1 MTSTLKKLVSRFSAS
16 KEQGYFSSTY
26 FADHLIAKTKKA
38 YSLLILGLLVSVAS
52 SQAQTKLNQTI
63 TFGALNTK
71 YYGAAD
77 FSLGAT
83 SDSGLPV
90 SYISSNPYVA
100 TVSGNTVTI
109 VGVGSTVITASQAGD
124 SLYLPATEASQTLA
138 VQPVLSSV
146 AGATVS
152 LNFQVAD
159 PYAPLSHANGWSS
172 NDPQFRPD
180 GYATDNLN
188 PGNLLGYVGGFVN
201 APANET
207 TQLTYN
213 FNPGSSDR
221 YVFQWNQNIKSS
233 STDYPGNDVFGWKFL
248 SGNNAAFSIRF
259 LNDNSLGRD
268 LLVQAYDAS
277 GSALSL
283 AAGQAN
289 DWFIDR
295 NDAND
300 FRVTA
305 DLSTKKWALDV
316 FNKSSSTWFGLVSNA
331 TLDSSLTSL
340 DGLAAT
346 WTVANNAYD
355 NTTGQY
361 TGAGDNIMTFDN
373 VSIQGKQTVV
383 ISLNIPTN
391 AVYNGS
397 AQTASATTTPSGVAV
412 LFKYNGSTNA
422 PKNVGTYI
430 VTAEVVDTTAYY
442 SAPTSGSLVVA
453 KGTPSIVSA
462 PSASGITYGQTL
474 ADSSLTGGSGSV
486 AGAFTFTS
494 PSTSPNAGTANQGI
508 TFTPTDTANYNTTT
522 GTVSVVVAKASQ
534 TINFP
539 WLPNGTVGGS
549 AALTATS
556 SAGLAISYSSSDTSV
571 ATISGSTVNFVGA
584 GIVSITA
591 SQAGNSNYEAAAD
604 DSITFSVTVAT
615 TPAQDYLSS
624 FGLTGSDAALTADP
638 DGDGLSN
645 AVEFAFGTNPTSA
658 MGNPITMTESPGSLK
673 ITFLGRTSG
682 VGYVVKT
689 TTDLSNAFSGSSAPV
704 AVSPQPSGLPNG
716 YTQYEASV
724 STTSGDRKF
733 LKVDATL
740 P

>member
-1 MTSTLKKLVSRFSAS
+1 T
-16 KEQGYFSSTY
+16 
-26 FADHLIAKTKKA
+26 
-38 YSLLILGLLVSVAS
+38 
-52 SQAQTKLNQTI
+52 
-63 TFGALNTK
+63 LNTK

-77 FSLGAT
+77 FTLGAT

-90 SYISSNPYVA
+90 SYTSSNPYVA

-124 SLYLPATEASQTLA
+124 SNYLPATEATQTLT

-146 AGATVS
+146 DGNTVS

-159 PYAPLSHANGWSS
+159 LAAPLSHANGWSS

-221 YVFQWNQNIKSS
+221 YVFQWNQNVKSS
-233 STDYPGNDVFGWKFL
+233 IDFPGDDVFGWKFL

-259 LNDNSLGRD
+259 LNDSSLGRD
-268 LLVQAYDAS
+268 LLVQAYDGS
-277 GSALSL
+277 GNALSL
-283 AAGQAN
+283 AAGQVN

-295 NDAND
+295 DDAND

-305 DLSTKKWALDV
+305 DLAAKKWALDV
-316 FNKSSSTWFGLVSNA
+316 FNKSNNAWYGLVVNA
-331 TLDSSLTSL
+331 SMDPAITSL

-346 WTVANNAYD
+346 WTVANNAFD

-397 AQTASATTTPSGVAV
+397 AQTVTPTTTPSGVALIV
-412 LFKYNGSTNA
+412 KYNGSTNA
-422 PKNVGTYI
+422 PINAGTYT
-430 VTAEVVDTTAYY
+430 VTAEAVDTNSYY
-442 SAPTSGSLVVA
+442 NVPTSGSLVVA
-453 KGTPSIVSA
+453 QATPTIATAPTASA
-462 PSASGITYGQTL
+462 INAGQALSA
-474 ADSSLTGGSGSV
+474 SSLTGGSATGVGGASVTGSF
-486 AGAFTFTS
+486 AFTY
-494 PSTSPNAGTANQGI
+494 PSTVPPAGTANRSV
-508 TFTPTDTANYNTTT
+508 TFTPSGADAINY
-522 GTVSVVVAKASQ
+522 
-534 TINFP
+534 
-539 WLPNGTVGGS
+539 
-549 AALTATS
+549 LTAT
-556 SAGLAISYSSSDTSV
+556 
-571 ATISGSTVNFVGA
+571 VNV
-584 GIVSITA
+584 
-591 SQAGNSNYEAAAD
+591 
-604 DSITFSVTVAT
+604 SVTVNQT
-615 TPAQDYLSS
+615 STPAEDYLSS
-624 FGLTGSDAALTADP
+624 FGLTGANAALTADP
-638 DGDGLSN
+638 DNDGLTN
-645 AVEFAFGTNPTSA
+645 AAEFAFGTSPVAATGTSVA
-658 MGNPITMTESPGSLK
+658 VSDSGSSLT

-682 VGYVVKT
+682 VDYVVKT
-689 TTDLSNAFSGSSAPV
+689 TTDLSSGFSGTNAPTP
-704 AVSPQPSGLPNG
+704 VSPQPSGLPTG

-724 STTSGDRKF
+724 DTTSGDR
-733 LKVDATL
+733 
-740 P
+740 